1 MEALVDSSSD
11 SKIIKIPRNRQ
22 KKHMGS
28 VPTINIFGYFILQ
41 DSVSISDRA
50 PTMEKSSQKPRPHLF
65 EIAWKYF
72 IVP

>member
-1 MEALVDSSSD
+1 
-11 SKIIKIPRNRQ
+11 
-22 KKHMGS
+22 MGS